1 MENKLYY
8 GAILSILRSINLSG
22 AETNALRMV
31 ADIIDETEA
40 RIKAEHPQDPT
51 A

>member
-8 GAILSILRSINLSG
+8 GAILSVLRSLNLSG
-22 AETNALRMV
+22 AGTNALRMV

-40 RIKAEHPQDPT
+40 RIKAEHPQDHT